1 MYLFLT
7 DLVIA
12 AVLLPLLC
20 FLSMEFWLH
29 PCLLWSMK
37 SHLQYCWHVSYNVF
51 PSAPQRHY
59 QRGLYLREI
68 KIFWWSLLIEADEQN
83 FKISFYVWPWR
94 IKEQYI
100 PWWLNIINLHTLS
113 CWFFLSLLNLI
124 RLLCICVKKLI
135 ENEGAAHPCGPAGTV
150 STSDPALPLPR
161 SPVPHPQQA
170 PGAGPFWECA
180 IGCFGH
186 VRQLWDW
193 YFSKAFSLVQI
204 FCSVPP
210 EVWFIT

>member
-1 MYLFLT
+1 MPPKGWGWLTPCFSEILSLCVFVYLFLT

-12 AVLLPLLC
+12 AVFLPLLC

-51 PSAPQRHY
+51 PSALQRHY

-83 FKISFYVWPWR
+83 FKISFYVWPQG

-100 PWWLNIINLHTLS
+100 PWWLNTINLYILS
-113 CWFFLSLLNLI
+113 CWFCFSFLNLI
-124 RLLCICVKKLI
+124 RLLCICVRKLI
-135 ENEGAAHPCGPAGTV
+135 ENVPV
-150 STSDPALPLPR
+150 SANFP
-161 SPVPHPQQA
+161 
-170 PGAGPFWECA
+170 
-180 IGCFGH
+180 
-186 VRQLWDW
+186 
-193 YFSKAFSLVQI
+193 VQI
-204 FCSVPP
+204 IFCVMMYFTLDHRESFSNWNVGY
-210 EVWFIT
+210 